1 MKNEKG
7 VISLYV
13 LFGMLFLLVFV
24 LNFYTWIRNKLQL
37 EEYKNLEIKEIYSK
51 NIDFLEDQEFVP
63 NNELIPIYNIKQIDV
78 VGTGSYLKIN
88 NKIYQCGIGMS
99 YVLKND
105 IIVDINEDLM
115 YKKVGFNDYKLY
127 LSTYH
132 IDKLSH
138 DIYYYKDGTYWKCL
152 AYQKFDGEE
161 NNLVKNKTYLQNQFS
176 LFGNYNINQN
186 KFMMIWNDE
195 EGNLVNVD
203 VANQQSKTE
212 NITSINQVDVFTK
225 NFSKIDK
232 KTGEYYLYVNIGD
245 SIKK

>member
-24 LNFYTWIRNKLQL
+24 LSAYIGIRNKLQL

-51 NIDFLEDQEFVP
+51 NIDVVEDIEFAP
-63 NNELIPIYNIKQIDV
+63 TNELIPIYNISQFDV
-78 VGTGSYLKIN
+78 AGTGSYLKIN

-105 IIVDINEDLM
+105 LIVDIDEDLK

-127 LSTYH
+127 LSTYY

-138 DIYYYKDGTYWKCL
+138 EIYYYKDGAYWKCL
-152 AYQKFDGEE
+152 AYQKFNEEE
-161 NNLVKNKTYLQNQFS
+161 NSVVKNKTYLQNQFS
-176 LFGNYNINQN
+176 IIGDYNIKSNQ
-186 KFMMIWNDE
+186 FMMVWNDE
-195 EGNLVNVD
+195 DGNLGNVD
-203 VANQQSKTE
+203 IVEQTSNNTS
-212 NITSINQVDVFTK
+212 ITSINQVDAFRK
-225 NFSKIDK
+225 NYQMIDK
-232 KTGEYYLYVNIGD
+232 KTGEYYLFVNIGD
-245 SIKK
+245 SI